1 MKAADS
7 YLKQAFAQ
15 DFSIRENP
23 VFMLMKS
30 EVELKQKNWQE
41 ALQTLEHVMK
51 LPIVQ
56 DPTSVQEDQKAR
68 QNRFTL
74 PFGQEE
80 RARIFLNLVHV
91 YCEMNSFDQAKKILT
106 RAISEFT
113 GTPEEVR
120 VMLAQSDLS
129 MKMGDTKKA
138 LNMLK
143 KIQPGDVS
151 FVQAK
156 KKQAQIYLDELKDRN
171 NYTRCYLEILDAKS
185 SVENFKM
192 VAGALMDI

>member
-74 PFGQEE
+74 PFGQE
-80 RARIFLNLVHV
+80 
-91 YCEMNSFDQAKKILT
+91 
-106 RAISEFT
+106 
-113 GTPEEVR
+113 
-120 VMLAQSDLS
+120 
-129 MKMGDTKKA
+129 
-138 LNMLK
+138 
-143 KIQPGDVS
+143 
-151 FVQAK
+151 
-156 KKQAQIYLDELKDRN
+156 
-171 NYTRCYLEILDAKS
+171 
-185 SVENFKM
+185 
-192 VAGALMDI
+192 